1 MWYNGSTKIVAPAVL
16 IAPRSRTHSLEECIM
31 DTVPH
36 SAPQDNSHL
45 EEIVFDRDAPPWENW
60 EIRKTGLRYHRGSTM
75 VIYALIDP
83 RDGKARYIGKTNN
96 LLARFNE
103 HMRLNGPNDRKHAWL
118 KELLDLYM
126 LPYMHTLEVVK
137 VYSEA
142 REREVAWIEAYIKAG
157 IDLLNIED
165 TPPGEGA

>member
-96 LLARFNE
+96 LLARFN
-103 HMRLNGPNDRKHAWL
+103 
-118 KELLDLYM
+118 
-126 LPYMHTLEVVK
+126 
-137 VYSEA
+137 
-142 REREVAWIEAYIKAG
+142 
-157 IDLLNIED
+157 
-165 TPPGEGA
+165 